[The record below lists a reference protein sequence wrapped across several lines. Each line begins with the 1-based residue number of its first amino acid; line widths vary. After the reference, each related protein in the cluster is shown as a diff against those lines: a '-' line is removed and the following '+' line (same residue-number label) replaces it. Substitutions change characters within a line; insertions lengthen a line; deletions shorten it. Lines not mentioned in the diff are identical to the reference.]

1 MKKIK
6 INSVSNLQMQIQ
18 VQELHLQAFN
28 WLKKHLHKLYT
39 AKPLTRHDAMCPMS
53 VESDPIGK
61 RKVRK
66 HVAINPEMTRVIA
79 PFKKVVTHMN

>member
-1 MKKIK
+1 MKKLISQPMKKIK

-61 RKVRK
+61 RKVR
-66 HVAINPEMTRVIA
+66 PEGA
-79 PFKKVVTHMN
+79 PSEQACSYKP